1 MKTLAAFS
9 LRYIAWLGLT
19 VLITLGGASL
29 LMVFKDWSLDALA
42 TSLLAWP
49 LLGLAMVAGVPIAM
63 LGLGRIYFYSAIGGG
78 LLYNLYLLVS

>member
-1 MKTLAAFS
+1 MKTLAAFL
-9 LRYIAWLGLT
+9 LRYFGWLALSAG
-19 VLITLGGASL
+19 VTLGGATL
-29 LMVFKDWSLDALA
+29 LMAVKDWSLDAVT

-49 LLGLAMVAGVPIAM
+49 LLGLAMLIGIPIAM